1 MPKTI
6 LFAANKGLQATL
18 GVTLHRI
25 NVGKVPKSP
34 DSTLVTQSI
43 MHNYSQALPFLREGG
58 YKKDEFTIVLVYFNC
73 RLNIDRWCRKQCR
86 QLKILA

>member
-18 GVTLHRI
+18 GVTLRCI
-25 NVGKVPKSP
+25 NAVKVPKSP

-58 YKKDEFTIVLVYFNC
+58 NKQMNSQLYLYISIVGL
-73 RLNIDRWCRKQCR
+73 
-86 QLKILA
+86 ILIGGAGSNVGS